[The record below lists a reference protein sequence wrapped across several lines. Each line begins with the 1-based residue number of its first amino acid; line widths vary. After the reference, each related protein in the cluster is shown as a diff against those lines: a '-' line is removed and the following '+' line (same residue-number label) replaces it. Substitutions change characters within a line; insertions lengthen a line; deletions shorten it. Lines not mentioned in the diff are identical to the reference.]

1 MQLNVGQIVEDTEA
15 EGPGRR
21 FAVWTQGCS
30 LRCPGCCNPH
40 LFSDRGGSSHEVSA
54 LLQRIAAQQGIEGV
68 SLLGGEP
75 FDQAPAVAELCAG
88 VRALGLSVMV
98 FSGYTL
104 AELQA
109 RGVGLDDV
117 DLLVDGRFE
126 AARPDTQR
134 RWVGSTNQQ
143 VHFLSARGQADAAR
157 FAAPNTVEIRLTRE
171 SLSVNGWPAASQV
184 VRRW

>member
-1 MQLNVGQIVEDTEA
+1 MRLNVGQIVEDTEA

-21 FAVWTQGCS
+21 FALWTQGCS

-40 LFSDRGGSSHEVSA
+40 LFSDRGGSAHEVSE
-54 LLQRIAAQQGIEGV
+54 LLERIVKVKGIEGV

-75 FDQAPAVAELCAG
+75 FDQAAAVGELCAG

-104 AELQA
+104 GELRA
-109 RGVGLDDV
+109 RGVKLDDV
-117 DLLVDGRFE
+117 DLLVDGRYE
-126 AARPDTQR
+126 ASLLDTNR

-143 VHFLSARGQADAAR
+143 VHFLSDRGRADAPR
-157 FAAPNTVEIRLTRE
+157 FEAPNTVEIRLTRE

>member
-1 MQLNVGQIVEDTEA
+1 MRLRVGQIVEATEA
-15 EGPGRR
+15 EGPGKRL
-21 FAVWTQGCS
+21 AVWTQGCS

-40 LFSDRGGSSHEVSA
+40 LFAERGGTEYEVA
-54 LLQRIAAQQGIEGV
+54 ELLSRAQGVEGL

-75 FDQAPAVAELCAG
+75 FEQPEAVGELCAAAQ
-88 VRALGLSVMV
+88 RAGLSVMV

-104 AELQA
+104 EELRA
-109 RGVGLDDV
+109 RGAPLGHI
-117 DLLVDGRFE
+117 DLLVDGRYVAE
-126 AARPDTQR
+126 QPDTQR

-143 VHFLSARGQADAAR
+143 VHFLTERGRADAAR
-157 FAAPNTVEIRLTRE
+157 FSAPNTVEIRLGRG